1 MKDYYTPKERL
12 RLIIDSCAGGNQ
24 RKFADA
30 TGIDEG
36 TVSRML
42 SNDRVLTE
50 HRIGM
55 IASAYPAVSPQFLRD
70 GISYPGDISVEAVRV
85 KMEKVI
91 AQRDKIIETLQNEI
105 DMQRKVIEKLVK

>member
-12 RLIIDSCAGGNQ
+12 RLVVDCCAGGSQ
-24 RKFADA
+24 RKFSDA

-42 SNDRVLTE
+42 GSDRVLTE
-50 HRIGM
+50 HRISAIVG
-55 IASAYPAVSPQFLRD
+55 AYPAVSPQFMRD

-85 KMEKVI
+85 RMEKVI
-91 AQRDKIIETLQNEI
+91 EQKDKVIDTLQKEI
-105 DMQRKVIEKLVK
+105 EMQRKVIERLVK